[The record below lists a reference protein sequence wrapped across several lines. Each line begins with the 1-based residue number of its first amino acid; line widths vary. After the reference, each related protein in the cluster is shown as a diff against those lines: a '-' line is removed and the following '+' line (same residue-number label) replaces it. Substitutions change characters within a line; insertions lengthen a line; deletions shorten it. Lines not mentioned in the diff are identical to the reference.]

1 MPGRL
6 QESTRG
12 LQMGAGVSLEFPGAT
27 AASGVVECGEA
38 AGGAAQRSGV
48 KGAAWDTEGGKI
60 SAAAGRSSSSSS
72 RKIGIWRGRL
82 CVRACAV
89 GCVGSKAT
97 GGPVYL
103 LTWAVV
109 VDPIQPSLYDAGQ
122 RPLIRRTPTLSLFF
136 CAPPRFNIA
145 SLMPRYPRTTTSL
158 HSGFRHGG
166 AACLP
171 RPASRHRSPFFP
183 LSASPLRPRFASPRS
198 PCRCP
203 TSPPSTVPARAASL
217 IFSSDCGPTAWGSS
231 FCI

>member
-136 CAPPRFNIA
+136 CAPSPLQHRFSHA
-145 SLMPRYPRTTTSL
+145 SLPTHNHQLAFRLPPRW
-158 HSGFRHGG
+158 G
-166 AACLP
+166 CLP
-171 RPASRHRSPFFP
+171 SKARIETPLPFFP
-183 LSASPLRPRFASPRS
+183 AVSIAVASPLCLTAVSLS
-198 PCRCP
+198 
-203 TSPPSTVPARAASL
+203 VPN
-217 IFSSDCGPTAWGSS
+217 
-231 FCI
+231 